1 MRDSLL
7 NVRSELPPMDV
18 GDVKASGKLQGDDY
32 GETGRDGSVHVCAR
46 ACVRYHH
53 LCTGRAG
60 WPSRP
65 LTTTGGPS
73 SSPFTGAWNLT
84 LCRQSSADAIN
95 IYVIKKMY
103 LYIHIT

>member
-7 NVRSELPPMDV
+7 NVRSVLPPMDV

-53 LCTGRAG
+53 LCIGRAG

-65 LTTTGGPS
+65 LTT
-73 SSPFTGAWNLT
+73 TGAWNLT

-95 IYVIKKMY
+95 IYVIKKKCI
-103 LYIHIT
+103 YIYI